1 MKKLFIGLFLCVFVL
16 SGFGLFR
23 LNELNKIPINV
34 ENFSTY
40 NLVEIYV
47 LGIVMS
53 VLAYPIYPEMAIE
66 HLALYSKT
74 KKDRTSDFFLKSE
87 VVSKAIKNYTS
98 PKRLVWNI
106 KAYKLGHKEARVAL
120 ALNGSTLFKQGK
132 EISIKVPIEY
142 PKETLAKLAPGIEV
156 QEGLFWVLQQKG
168 WYHTGTMTWKYKLEN
183 SQ

>member
-1 MKKLFIGLFLCVFVL
+1 MKKLFIGLFLCVFLL

-74 KKDRTSDFFLKSE
+74 KKDRTSYFF
-87 VVSKAIKNYTS
+87 
-98 PKRLVWNI
+98 
-106 KAYKLGHKEARVAL
+106 
-120 ALNGSTLFKQGK
+120 
-132 EISIKVPIEY
+132 
-142 PKETLAKLAPGIEV
+142 
-156 QEGLFWVLQQKG
+156 
-168 WYHTGTMTWKYKLEN
+168 
-183 SQ
+183 

>member
-1 MKKLFIGLFLCVFVL
+1 MKKAIICFCLFIFLF
-16 SGFGLFR
+16 SGFGLYR
-23 LNELNKIPINV
+23 LNELNKIPV
-34 ENFSTY
+34 EVNNFSNF

-106 KAYKLGHKEARVAL
+106 KAYTLGHREARVAL

-142 PKETLAKLAPGIEV
+142 PKETLAKLMPGIEV
-156 QEGLFWVLQQKG
+156 QEGLFWVLQQKR
-168 WYHTGTMTWKYKLEN
+168 WYHTGTMTWSHKITD
-183 SQ
+183 

>member
-1 MKKLFIGLFLCVFVL
+1 MKKAIIGFCLFIFLF
-16 SGFGLFR
+16 SGFGLYR
-23 LNELNKIPINV
+23 LNELNKIPV
-34 ENFSTY
+34 EVNNFSTF

-98 PKRLVWNI
+98 PKRLV
-106 KAYKLGHKEARVAL
+106 
-120 ALNGSTLFKQGK
+120 
-132 EISIKVPIEY
+132 
-142 PKETLAKLAPGIEV
+142 
-156 QEGLFWVLQQKG
+156 
-168 WYHTGTMTWKYKLEN
+168 
-183 SQ
+183 